1 MQVTIYY
8 HEDDQYIL
16 DQVDELAHRERK
28 SRSAAILSIL
38 ERYFEG
44 EKRLGEILVDMGK
57 LTQAQVDE
65 ILERQNQEEGTRRLG
80 ELLIAAKMVE
90 PRLDSQFGP
99 PMSSANTSVH
109 VAPPSSDIRK

>member
-16 DQVDELAHRERK
+16 DQVDDLAHRERK

-57 LTQAQVDE
+57 LTPDQVE
-65 ILERQNQEEGTRRLG
+65 EVLQRQEQEERTRRLG
-80 ELLIAAKMVE
+80 ELLVAAELVE
-90 PRLDSQFGP
+90 PKDLQRALAVQQDRG
-99 PMSSANTSVH
+99 
-109 VAPPSSDIRK
+109 

>member
-8 HEDDQYIL
+8 HHDDQYIL

-57 LTQAQVDE
+57 LTPDQVE
-65 ILERQNQEEGTRRLG
+65 EVLQRQEHEQRTRHLG
-80 ELLIAAKMVE
+80 ELLVAAELVE
-90 PRLDSQFGP
+90 PKDLQRALAVQED
-99 PMSSANTSVH
+99 
-109 VAPPSSDIRK
+109 RR

>member
-8 HEDDQYIL
+8 HRDDQYIL

-28 SRSAAILSIL
+28 SRSSAILSIL

-57 LTQAQVDE
+57 LTQDEVDE
-65 ILERQNQEEGTRRLG
+65 ILERQQQTEGHRRLG
-80 ELLIAAKMVE
+80 ELLVAAELVE
-90 PRLDSQFGP
+90 PKDLQRALSLQKDR
-99 PMSSANTSVH
+99 
-109 VAPPSSDIRK
+109 D